1 MCRNFFSLFILSLCV
16 LIININLIN
25 FNKSEEKYNYI
36 FNSFD
41 EIKKFDILDIEE
53 LLNHFELDLGSITI
67 EYSDTIKKFLK
78 RYLISEIERCDY
90 EKQMVN

>member
-1 MCRNFFSLFILSLCV
+1 MRRNLLSLFILSLCV

-41 EIKKFDILDIEE
+41 EKYIRPNADNLINKKIDINNYKKSS
-53 LLNHFELDLGSITI
+53 LLLLIVNCFLIYYVLIFIIYLNLKHF
-67 EYSDTIKKFLK
+67 K
-78 RYLISEIERCDY
+78 
-90 EKQMVN
+90 